1 MLMKPKPLNSLS
13 QTYYVMASESK
24 EGNLLMLILENSP
37 LRQWHFEE
45 LVKQSKLSRSVA
57 NKWLKKYCK
66 QGLLNKIKEKNRFPY
81 FTAGS
86 NNQAYQS
93 RKRIYA
99 LEQLEQSGLISHLA
113 SLPRAK
119 AVILFGSF
127 SSYDWQKDSDID
139 LFIYGSDKEF
149 EQGKYELRL
158 KREIQVHKASNEK
171 ELRKIDKL
179 LPYIISGDFIK
190 GSIQDLGVEIH
201 AKA

>member
-1 MLMKPKPLNSLS
+1 
-13 QTYYVMASESK
+13 MASESK
-24 EGNLLMLILENSP
+24 EDHLLRLILENSP

-45 LVKQSKLSRSVA
+45 IVKQSKLTRSVA

-66 QGLLNKIKEKNRFPY
+66 QGLLKRIKEKNRFPY

-113 SLPRAK
+113 SLPKAK
-119 AVILFGSF
+119 VVILFGSF
-127 SSYDWQKDSDID
+127 SNHDWQKDSDID

-149 EQGKYELRL
+149 EQGKYELKL
-158 KREIQVHKASNEK
+158 KREIQVHKANNEK
-171 ELRKIDKL
+171 ELKKIDKL

-190 GSIQDLGVEIH
+190 GSIQDLGVEVH